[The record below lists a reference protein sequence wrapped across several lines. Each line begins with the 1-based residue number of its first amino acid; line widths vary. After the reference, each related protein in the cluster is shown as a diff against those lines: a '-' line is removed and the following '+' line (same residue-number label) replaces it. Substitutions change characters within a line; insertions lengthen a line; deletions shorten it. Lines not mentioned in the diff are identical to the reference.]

1 MCAETVFHIP
11 LLKVDGFFS
20 QCSVFRPVSVF
31 AKITFGSNDIPRSSW
46 EMIPQAWHTITS
58 KVVLFFLTESYKLNQ
73 AEWEARMQSLFFFF
87 HTSSEMLYWLEVQDF
102 NGLVSCVCF
111 WFLC

>member
-87 HTSSEMLYWLEVQDF
+87 PHFFRDALLA
-102 NGLVSCVCF
+102 
-111 WFLC
+111 